1 MHEFTHC
8 TRSYHVGR
16 GIGGGLAW
24 GGESRILA
32 IREEKKSSAYAP
44 ATQYHY
50 TVEKS
55 SAAKVS
61 ADVVI
66 LPPLASGGLFIL
78 FSSRCGY
85 VLHYYKRSLHYILH
99 TVATRKYT
107 HIPLTPPASEAR
119 AHITR
124 TQYIIMTCAL
134 SPHRSAGWRIR

>member
-1 MHEFTHC
+1 MHMNILYNTIMHEFTHC

-66 LPPLASGGLFIL
+66 LPPPSQVEGYLYYFLLAAGTSCIIISVVYTIFCT
-78 FSSRCGY
+78 RW
-85 VLHYYKRSLHYILH
+85 LHVSI
-99 TVATRKYT
+99 
-107 HIPLTPPASEAR
+107 
-119 AHITR
+119 
-124 TQYIIMTCAL
+124 
-134 SPHRSAGWRIR
+134 RIYP

>member
-61 ADVVI
+61 ADFVI
-66 LPPLASGGLFIL
+66 LPPP
-78 FSSRCGY
+78 
-85 VLHYYKRSLHYILH
+85 
-99 TVATRKYT
+99 RKW
-107 HIPLTPPASEAR
+107 R
-119 AHITR
+119 AI
-124 TQYIIMTCAL
+124 YIIFFSLRVRPAL
-134 SPHRSAGWRIR
+134 L